1 MRNSFLRK
9 FTPATVAL
17 VLLSTVV
24 PRLTAADADDLKVL
38 RDQIRALE
46 QKLLVLERKQEI
58 KDEDAATAAKAAP
71 KISITDKGFT
81 LASADSA
88 NSFKLR
94 GLVQFDAR
102 VFLNDNG
109 IVNNSFLLRRA
120 RIITEGTF
128 AKNYSFQIVPEF
140 GGGSATAA
148 SAFTVLDANLGVTIS
163 KELQFKFGKFKEPV
177 GLEMLSSD
185 SWTFF
190 NERSLATNLVP
201 NRDIGAQASGEL
213 FNGTVNYSAGIF
225 NGIADAASSTNA
237 DFDNEKDVAGRVFV
251 SPFKNDAGS
260 PVQGLSFGLA
270 GTLGRQ
276 KGTSGRTA
284 GYKTDGQQTFFS
296 YAATTVAD
304 GQSWRVSPQFEY
316 RNGSF
321 GAIGEYVFSTVN
333 VRPSAT
339 GAKAELKNKA
349 WQLSAGY
356 VLTGEDSSATGV
368 VPKQNFDF
376 ANGTWGA
383 FEVAVRFADLKI
395 DDKAFPLYASAATN
409 ADEAANFGLGL
420 NWYLSKAVRLTFDYY
435 QTNFNFAPGSPLVST
450 TPLLR
455 QDEKGFIT
463 RFQVSF

>member
-9 FTPATVAL
+9 YTPATVAL
-17 VLLSTVV
+17 VLLSTFV
-24 PRLTAADADDLKVL
+24 PRLLAADADELKLL
-38 RDQIRALE
+38 RDEIKALE

-58 KDEDAATAAKAAP
+58 KEEDSTAAAKAAP
-71 KISITDKGFT
+71 KLSITDKGFT
-81 LASADSA
+81 LASADNA

-94 GLVQFDAR
+94 GLVQFDSR
-102 VFLNDNG
+102 VFFNDNG
-109 IVNNSFLLRRA
+109 IVDNTFLLRRA

-140 GGGSATAA
+140 GGGSGTAA
-148 SAFTVLDANLGVTIS
+148 SAVTVLDANLGVTIS
-163 KELQFKFGKFKEPV
+163 KELQFKFGKFKAPV
-177 GLEMLSSD
+177 GLELLASD

-190 NERSLATNLVP
+190 NERSLVTNLVP
-201 NRDIGAQASGEL
+201 NRDIGLQASGDVANGTINYTVGV
-213 FNGTVNYSAGIF
+213 FNGL
-225 NGIADAASSTNA
+225 ADGGSSTNA
-237 DFDNEKDVAGRVFV
+237 DFDNDKDIVARVIA
-251 SPFKNDAGS
+251 SPFKNDGGS
-260 PVQGLSFGLA
+260 PVQGLSFGVGA
-270 GTLGRQ
+270 SFGRQ
-276 KGTSGRTA
+276 KTVSGRTG
-284 GYKTDGQQTFFS
+284 GYKTDGQQTFFN
-296 YAATTVAD
+296 YGATTVAD
-304 GQSWRVSPQFEY
+304 GESWRVSPQFDY

-321 GAIGEYVFSTVN
+321 GAIGEYILSTVN

-339 GAKAELKNKA
+339 GQKAELKNKA

-356 VLTGEDSSATGV
+356 VLTGEDSSSSGV

-383 FEVAVRFADLKI
+383 FEVAARFANLKI
-395 DDKAFPLYASAATN
+395 DDKAFPLYASPATS
-409 ADEAANFGLGL
+409 ADEATTFGLGL

-435 QTNFNFAPGSPLVST
+435 QTNFDFAPGAPLVST